1 MQNHLM
7 QILALV
13 AMEQPLSFSAAH
25 IRQEKVKAL
34 QSVLPLRASDI
45 VVGQYDG
52 YTDDPTI
59 TNKASSTETYAWQ
72 VASQWLHTDPSPVRV
87 CVRPK

>member
-1 MQNHLM
+1 MSERASTLRHIAAGIIRDVMQNHLM

-34 QSVLPLRASDI
+34 QSVLPLRASDV

-59 TNKASSTETYAWQ
+59 TNKGSTTETYAW
-72 VASQWLHTDPSPVRV
+72 
-87 CVRPK
+87 

>member
-1 MQNHLM
+1 M

-34 QSVLPLRASDI
+34 QSVLPLHKDDV

-59 TNKASSTETYAWQ
+59 TNKASTTETYAWQ
-72 VASQWLHTDPSPVRV
+72 VRLLMLRARV
-87 CVRPK
+87 FLS